1 MTDKM
6 GYPNFELAMRA
17 ISDGR
22 LDFYHEK
29 SKTIKG
35 NDFAQKLLMWLAEE
49 TLDWPLAEEQV
60 RKHHTS
66 RLYRRGYGAIVEAF
80 NMLAVPEEAYKHLPE
95 NEWLEAYTKLAES
108 RRRTAESRIRDA
120 FRRMTERGLLTCIQ
134 NPIKGRNYG
143 AYMLLLGDDAENN
156 EILDY
161 NRACLL
167 EMYKAHVYEPVTR
180 RAEPEDDTTNQWIEA
195 DDNDDSVWG
204 L

>member
-1 MTDKM
+1 MTEEM
-6 GYPNFELAMRA
+6 GYPNFKLAMKA
-17 ISDGR
+17 IREGR

-29 SKTIKG
+29 SKTMKG
-35 NDFAQKLLMWLAEE
+35 NDFAQKILMWLAEE
-49 TLDWPLAEEQV
+49 TLDWPLTDEQE
-60 RKHHTS
+60 RKHHTC
-66 RLYRRGYGAIVEAF
+66 RLYRRGYGEIVEAF

-108 RRRTAESRIRDA
+108 RRKTAESRIRDA

-134 NPIKGRNYG
+134 NPVKGRNYG

-180 RAEPEDDTTNQWIEA
+180 RAEPEDDTTSQWIEA

>member
-1 MTDKM
+1 M

-35 NDFAQKLLMWLAEE
+35 NDFAQKLLMWLAVK

-95 NEWLEAYTKLAES
+95 NEWLEAYTELVKS

-134 NPIKGRNYG
+134 NPVKGRNYG

>member
-1 MTDKM
+1 MTEEM
-6 GYPNFELAMRA
+6 GYSNFKLAMKA
-17 ISDGR
+17 IREGR

-29 SKTIKG
+29 SKTMKG
-35 NDFAQKLLMWLAEE
+35 NDFAQKILMWLAEE
-49 TLDWPLAEEQV
+49 TLDWPLTAEQE

-66 RLYRRGYGAIVEAF
+66 RLYRRGYGEIVEAF

-95 NEWLEAYTKLAES
+95 NEWLEAYTKLVES
-108 RRRTAESRIRDA
+108 RRKTAESRIRDA
-120 FRRMTERGLLTCIQ
+120 FRRLTERGLLTCIQ

-161 NRACLL
+161 NRGCLL
-167 EMYKAHVYEPVTR
+167 EMYKAHVYEPVKR
-180 RAEPEDDTTNQWIEA
+180 QAEPEDDATNPWIET
-195 DDNDDSVWG
+195 DNNDDSVWG